1 VSDPVRTRIK
11 EEAMTLE
18 VIRIGGMDLR
28 FLHSKE
34 TSEGSLDLFEMT
46 VQPGAHVPVAHFHEN
61 WDETVYGLRGM
72 STWRVDGHDVELEPR
87 RAIFIKRG
95 VVHSFRNDTQ
105 EPTTCLN
112 ILTPGVLGP
121 GYFREMAALIASGP
135 PDPELVKATMLR
147 HGLIPAA
154 GF

>member
-1 VSDPVRTRIK
+1 
-11 EEAMTLE
+11 MTLE
-18 VIRIGGMDLR
+18 VICIGGLELR
-28 FLHSKE
+28 FLQSKE
-34 TSEGSLDLFEMT
+34 SSEGSLDLFEMI
-46 VQPGAHVPVAHFHEN
+46 VEPGARVPIAHFHEN
-61 WDETVYGLRGM
+61 WDETVYGLTGV
-72 STWRVDGHDVELEPR
+72 SAWRVDGRDVELEPG
-87 RAIFIKRG
+87 RAVFIKRG
-95 VVHSFRNDTQ
+95 IVHSFRNDTQ
-105 EPTTCLN
+105 EPTTCLI